1 MSTGLDP
8 DEQAGGPDATASA
21 GARGAPVLASPF
33 RTALWFGL
41 VAGFVE
47 LLPVHLKTWLLQ
59 AGIYRKNPNLVWM
72 IPASLGIIFAAFGLL
87 LVVLKKYAPRLAGRP
102 AVFSLCALAVLSVL
116 LAVPGLQ
123 AFASLILAIGVA
135 SWIAP
140 AIVAR
145 ADGFDRLVRR
155 SLPLLSVVL
164 LAIVGV
170 SLGKGPFREWIANRG
185 LPATP
190 KGAPNVLLV
199 VMDTVR
205 ADDTSLHGYARDTT
219 PNLAALASRG
229 LMFERAI
236 ATAPWTLPS
245 HASMFTGRWSW
256 EVSVG
261 FDRALD
267 TKYPTL
273 AESLARRGYATGG
286 FIANTVFCSAEY
298 GLSRGFAHYEDYL
311 TTPIGVLRSSALGWL
326 ISRRV
331 GAVID
336 RIDVAL
342 HRDPRHP
349 LEEEDARKPASL
361 VNQQALGWIDRQAG
375 RPFFAFINYI
385 DAHDPY
391 LLPPGEH
398 KHFGRRPKTLADFQ
412 LLRDWEEHDKR
423 TCSPEDLVMA
433 RDAYDDCIAALDV
446 QLGALMKSL
455 ESRKL
460 LENTVVIITSDHGE
474 HFGEHSREGRPIYGH
489 RASVYQP
496 EIHVP
501 LLIIAPGKVQA
512 GEKIP
517 GAVSLRDLPA
527 TVLDLVGLDNEAKF
541 PGNSLINP
549 LRNWST
555 SPDKASHDQ
564 EPVLSEFSSRQDI
577 APDRRY
583 ATPTPGLSRALISGD
598 KAYLRL
604 DSRDEALYNLADD
617 PVEAHDLSKQPDAAP
632 SLQGLRSTLDR
643 LIPTPQGK

>member
-87 LVVLKKYAPRLAGRP
+87 LVVLKKYTARLAGRP

-185 LPATP
+185 LPAPP

-219 PNLAALASRG
+219 PNLAALAGRG

-267 TKYPTL
+267 ARYPTL

-326 ISRRV
+326 ISMRV
-331 GAVID
+331 GSVID

-349 LEEEDARKPASL
+349 LEEEDDRKPAAL
-361 VNQQALGWIDRQAG
+361 INREALGWIDRQAG

-541 PGNSLINP
+541 PGNSLVNP

-604 DSRDEALYNLADD
+604 DGRDEALYNLADD